1 MELQGLQE
9 RIDVAVEECR
19 ESIVSLLQELVR
31 VPSVVGSGRE
41 GEAQAIVLREL
52 TKLGTAPDI
61 WEPDLEEIRRHKA
74 FVPVARDYKDRPNV
88 VAVVKGAGGGRSLAF
103 NGHIDV
109 VPVDPNTKWEHGPWS
124 ADRVGSRIH
133 GRGSADMKGGV
144 VAGIVA
150 LQILKGLGV
159 KLKGD
164 VAFHSVADEEDGGN
178 TTLACILRGYKAD
191 ATVFLEPT
199 GPALM
204 FVSSRGAQFFRIRV
218 RGQEGGIEYRY
229 QIPSAIEKAIKVF
242 EAVEGYANWRESQA
256 RDPLYELHPTK
267 IPVAVCKI
275 QGGAWPST
283 VPGECLLEGSLE
295 CLPGEEIR
303 EVREQFRAYILQVSS
318 TDPWLKEHPPEVEWF
333 GLMLESGLT
342 GADAAIVKAVQAAAE
357 AVTGQP
363 PLAVGGGGSDLR
375 LPVLYAGSQAV
386 LFGPG
391 GGPIH
396 SVDEWVDIDQV
407 VAVTKIAAR
416 LACDW
421 CGVAVAS

>member
-1 MELQGLQE
+1 MELRELQE
-9 RIDVAVEECR
+9 RIDSAVEERR
-19 ESIVSLLQELVR
+19 ESIIGLVQELVR

-52 TKLGTAPDI
+52 SKLGTTPDV
-61 WEPDLEEIRRHKA
+61 WEPDLEELRRHKA
-74 FVPVARDYKDRPNV
+74 FVPVARDYENRPNV
-88 VAVVKGAGGGRSLAF
+88 VAVVKGRGGGRSLAF

-109 VPVDPNTKWEHGPWS
+109 VPVDPNTTWEHGPWS
-124 ADRVGSRIH
+124 GDRVDNRIH

-144 VAGIVA
+144 AAGIVA
-150 LQILKGLGV
+150 LQVLKDLGV
-159 KLKGD
+159 ELKGD
-164 VAFHSVADEEDGGN
+164 VAFHSVSDEEDGGN
-178 TTLACILRGYKAD
+178 STLACILRGYTAD

-199 GPALM
+199 GPALT

-229 QIPSAIEKAIKVF
+229 QIPNAIEKALKVF
-242 EAVEGYANWRESQA
+242 EAVEAYANWRESQA
-256 RDPLYELHPTK
+256 HDPLYALHPTK
-267 IPVAVCKI
+267 IPVGVCKI

-295 CLPGEEIR
+295 CLPGEDIR
-303 EVREQFRAYILQVSS
+303 EVREQFRAYILQAAS
-318 TDPWLKEHPPEVEWF
+318 TDPWLKDHPPEVEWF

-342 GADAAIVKAVQAAAE
+342 GPDAPLVKTLQTVAE
-357 AVTGQP
+357 AVTGQA
-363 PLAVGGGGSDLR
+363 PLAIGGGGSDLR
-375 LPVLYAGSQAV
+375 LPVLYGRSQAV

-416 LACDW
+416 LACEW
-421 CGVAVAS
+421 CGVAVA